1 MDRILFGA
9 CVLAVLVT
17 CEVANA
23 TTKQHKRPHAVVNE
37 SLRVQSALRN
47 PCADPYAVCWA
58 GTYIGRDPDPH
69 VRAQMLLDFQAGLA
83 ND

>member
-1 MDRILFGA
+1 MDRIFFGA
-9 CVLAVLVT
+9 CALVALVT

-23 TTKQHKRPHAVVNE
+23 TVRQHKRPHAAVNE
-37 SLRVQSALRN
+37 RLSVPPSLRN

-69 VRAQMLLDFQAGLA
+69 VRAQMLWDFQAGMA

>member
-1 MDRILFGA
+1 MDRIFFGVCLLAALVA
-9 CVLAVLVT
+9 CG
-17 CEVANA
+17 VANA
-23 TTKQHKRPHAVVNE
+23 ATKHHRRPLPSVNQ
-37 SLRVQSALRN
+37 SLSVPSAPRN

-69 VRAQMLLDFQAGLA
+69 VRAQMLWDFQAGLA